1 MGHRPRGKLNS
12 GGDRMQ
18 QREIT
23 LGQVTYQI
31 SRVYTGNRPVSELVA
46 DRLAQNFPVCGP
58 VDERPAEDL

>member
-1 MGHRPRGKLNS
+1 
-12 GGDRMQ
+12 MQ